1 MEQLQLRTLEI
12 SGSPRERGR
21 QYGHGAADLIEKA
34 IDFYTAAFD
43 QQLGR
48 SWESMRERATAW
60 VPLCAEKAPE
70 IMEEITGIAEGCGR
84 DMLDIL
90 LLNLRGEVIY
100 DAGSLPAPEEDE
112 IEGCTSFALLAAASG
127 DRHVY
132 AGQNWDWRHGTRG
145 TVLILRIIQDPMP
158 TLIMQVEAGQIGRHG
173 ANSAGI
179 ALNANGLGGR
189 FGTAKG
195 LPQTF
200 IRRMVLNQSEFPD
213 ALNTLVRTKTH
224 IASNALLTYAEG
236 FAIDVETT
244 PGRSGWLY
252 PTNGLLVH
260 GNHYQAFIPAQLEQN
275 YQPVSVD
282 SLFRVPRTE
291 EGLAKVRRASGSH
304 ETRALIRAAMSDH
317 LGYPE
322 SVCTHPD
329 ERRPEVRQWSTLL
342 SSCVD
347 LSTGEY
353 FIAPGSPCVNDYQ
366 ILPWNVFDGPGSRY
380 AHELGTSKENAS

>member
-1 MEQLQLRTLEI
+1 MEQLKLRTLEI
-12 SGSPRERGR
+12 SGTPRERGR
-21 QYGHGAADLIEKA
+21 QYGQGAADLITKA
-34 IDFYTAAFD
+34 ISFYTEAFD

-48 SWESMRERATAW
+48 SWEGMRERAAAW

-70 IMEEITGIAEGCGR
+70 IMEEIAGIAEGAGVQ
-84 DMLDIL
+84 MLDIL

-100 DAGSLPAPEEDE
+100 DAAALPAPDEDE
-112 IEGCTSFALLAAASG
+112 VEGCTSFALLDSASG
-127 DRHVY
+127 DGHVY
-132 AGQNWDWRHGTRG
+132 AGQNWDWRHGTRD
-145 TVLILRIIQDPMP
+145 TVLILRVVQDPLP

-189 FGTAKG
+189 FGTALG

-200 IRRMVLNQSEFPD
+200 IRRMVLNQSEFAD

-224 IASNALLTYAEG
+224 IASNALLTFADG

-244 PGRSGWLY
+244 PGRSGWMY

-260 GNHYQAFIPAQLEQN
+260 GNHYQAFIPAQLAES

-291 EGLAKVRRASGSH
+291 AGLSQVRMATDSQQARQ
-304 ETRALIRAAMSDH
+304 LIHQAMSDH

-329 ERRPEVRQWSTLL
+329 VRRPEVRQWSTLL
-342 SSCVD
+342 SSCID
-347 LSTGEY
+347 LTTGEY
-353 FIAPGSPCVNDYQ
+353 FIAPGNPCTNDYQ
-366 ILPWNVFDGPGSRY
+366 ILPWNVLDGPGSRNSI
-380 AHELGTSKENAS
+380 AMGTTKENAS